1 MSLLTYSFSMPN
13 IKKLHSIDSFGIRKV
28 SLSHIRIERLEER
41 IKPTVPFPHKH
52 DFFQIVLVTK
62 GKGYHQID
70 FMKHKVV
77 PRQVY
82 LMKPGQMHSW
92 ELSKEVQGLVVEFNT
107 QSLNFLKDSTTLIHN
122 MTFSPDV
129 YEFQDQRQFH
139 DLLNLTEMMRK
150 EFLQGKDMQDLCLQG
165 YLTGFLIQL
174 IRSYKDS
181 PGLPKGISIIQKF
194 KSLVEN
200 HFKNEHAVD
209 FYAKTLGLSPQALTM
224 QISRA
229 IGKPP
234 RQIIQ
239 ERILLE
245 AKRFLVFSDIGIAE
259 IGFELGFDDA
269 NYFTRF
275 FRTHEK
281 ETPAA
286 FRKLHHGGA
295 T

>member
-1 MSLLTYSFSMPN
+1 MPN

-41 IKPTVPFPHKH
+41 IRPTVPFPHKH
-52 DFFQIVLVTK
+52 DFFQIMLVTK

-70 FMKHKVV
+70 FMKHKVA

-92 ELSKEVQGLVVEFNT
+92 ELSKEVQGLIVEFNT

-129 YEFQDQRQFH
+129 HEFQDQRQFH
-139 DLLNLTEMMRK
+139 DLLNLTEMMRT

-174 IRSYKDS
+174 IRSYKDW

-209 FYAKTLGLSPQALTM
+209 FYARTLGLSPQALTM

-245 AKRFLVFSDIGIAE
+245 AKRYLVFSDIGIAE